1 MKTDHAM
8 KILPFLLIFLLAL
21 SACRTSRQTQTE
33 YVYVHDTDTVEHVIH
48 RLDSVVISDSIV
60 IYQKGDTV
68 YKEKYHTEVKERVRT
83 DTLTKF
89 ITKKLYY
96 TNKVE
101 KEIEVN
107 RLYWWQKS
115 LMWIGGVLLSAGIV
129 LGIWKLLRLFN

>member
-1 MKTDHAM
+1 M

-21 SACRTSRQTQTE
+21 SACRTSKQTQTE

-68 YKEKYHTEVKERVRT
+68 YKEKYHTELKERVRT

-96 TNKVE
+96 TNEVE

-107 RLYWWQKS
+107 RLYWWQKV